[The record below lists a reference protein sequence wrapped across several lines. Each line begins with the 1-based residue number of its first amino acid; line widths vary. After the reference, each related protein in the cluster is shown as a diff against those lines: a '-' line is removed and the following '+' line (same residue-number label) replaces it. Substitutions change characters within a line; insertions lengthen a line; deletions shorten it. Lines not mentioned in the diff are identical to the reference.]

1 MRTKDQAR
9 YGRGFTLVEILISVA
24 ILAILMTMIAQ
35 VIGSAQR
42 AWSRSAATVSQFR
55 EARRAFDRI
64 VRNLGQA
71 TLNPYLSYVYPNTDP
86 RVPTTSVEVGVFESP
101 SGYARFSELQ
111 FISGRADTLVPTGG
125 GNPQGYAVFFQA
137 PIGSTDMNI
146 SIPTALAAMGYF
158 VQKKS
163 DRETRP
169 EFLNQTSVSERERYR
184 LYEYRSVAEANRI
197 YDPQEIERQA
207 RGGRQ
212 DAFWTQDMN
221 EAGRTNPVAENILCL
236 VFAPRNAQ
244 VQNSG
249 TDPHQI
255 APEFAYNSSENGLAA
270 TQSQTD
276 YQLPPLVDVI
286 MVAVD
291 ESSAQRLEETGGD
304 INFNQWFR
312 QASTTKIRDDIRSV
326 EKALQDRK
334 VNYRVFTGTV
344 QIRSSRW

>member
-1 MRTKDQAR
+1 MRTKHPTWHR
-9 YGRGFTLVEILISVA
+9 WGFTLVEILISVA
-24 ILAILMTMIAQ
+24 ILAILMTLIAQ

-71 TLNPYLSYVYPNTDP
+71 TLNPYLSYVYPNADP
-86 RVPTTSVEVGVFESP
+86 RVPTASVELGVFESP
-101 SGYARFSELQ
+101 AGYARFSELQ
-111 FISGRADTLVPTGG
+111 FISGTADSLVPAQGG
-125 GNPQGYAVFFQA
+125 DLQGHAVFFQA
-137 PIGSTDMNI
+137 PIGSTDMGI

-158 VQKKS
+158 VQKRS
-163 DRETRP
+163 DRDTRP
-169 EFLNQTSVSERERYR
+169 EFLNQTSVAERERYR

-207 RGGRQ
+207 RGGRK
-212 DAFWTQDMN
+212 DAFWTQDMTQ
-221 EAGRTNPVAENILCL
+221 AGRTNPVAENILCL
-236 VFAPRNAQ
+236 ILAPRNAR
-244 VQNSG
+244 VEDSG
-249 TDPHQI
+249 ADPYQI
-255 APEFAYNSSENGLAA
+255 APDFEYNSSENGLSANQA
-270 TQSQTD
+270 PTD
-276 YQLPPLVDVI
+276 YQLPPMVDVI

-304 INFNQWFR
+304 ISFNQWFR
-312 QASTTKIRDDIRSV
+312 QASTTSIRDDIRSV
-326 EKALQDRK
+326 ERALQDRK